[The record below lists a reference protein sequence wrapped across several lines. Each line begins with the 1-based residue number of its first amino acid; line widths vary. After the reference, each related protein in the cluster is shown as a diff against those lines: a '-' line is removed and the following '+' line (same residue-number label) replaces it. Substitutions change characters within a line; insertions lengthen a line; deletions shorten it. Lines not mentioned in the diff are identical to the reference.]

1 MSKKTVVLG
10 ASSNPARYSYLAVIS
25 LQEKKHEVI
34 PIGKKTGTINGISI
48 LTGTPAISE
57 VDTITIYMRDTN
69 QKSFHDYILSLHPKR
84 IIFNPGA
91 ENTELTILAQ
101 QKGIETLNAC
111 TLVMLSVGQ
120 Y

>member
-10 ASSNPARYSYLAVIS
+10 ASANPSRYSYLAVVS
-25 LQEKKHEVI
+25 LAEKGHEVV
-34 PIGKKTGTINGISI
+34 PVGNKAGTINGISM
-48 LTGTPAISE
+48 LKGTPDIAD
-57 VDTITIYMRDTN
+57 VDTITIYMRDTIQQPLHN
-69 QKSFHDYILSLHPKR
+69 YIFSLNPKR

-91 ENTELTILAQ
+91 ENRELTALAY

-111 TLVMLSVGQ
+111 TLVMLSTGQ